1 MFQPDQQNR
10 VLGIT
15 ALENLFVTEYM
26 PQAKGDHVKVYLS
39 ALYHAQ
45 QRDGELTMEA
55 LSQELG
61 MTNGEIEAAL
71 RYWERRR
78 LLTRVSD
85 NPLRYT
91 LYHLGERLLTGQ
103 DSQGGDQ
110 DYIAFSEAVYAVF
123 QGERKVRPADIVTA
137 WEWVT
142 DLKLPQEVV
151 LMLLNYCKDTRG
163 RNFTFKAAAKLAL
176 QMREENITSPEEAE
190 SFLGHSR
197 GVHQGARGVLRRFN
211 LRRQPT
217 EDELALYNKWT
228 ADWGF
233 TPEAVL
239 AACTETVKASN
250 PSFGYLDGILN
261 GLRRRGAAG
270 GAQEV
275 TAHIARETTAMAGAR
290 EVLAA
295 LGTRVSPTV
304 VLTAYQQL
312 LKQSSHDMV
321 LAAAREVATRR
332 GRFEDIEK
340 TLSQWRQKGINT
352 PDQVPAPS
360 PVPQGRPGRQPL
372 AAQYQQRALDEKA
385 LEEDTRSL
393 LEEARKYDEQ

>member
-1 MFQPDQQNR
+1 MFQPDAQSR
-10 VLGIT
+10 VLGTT
-15 ALENLFVTEYM
+15 ALENLFITEYM

-45 QRDGELTMEA
+45 QRDEGLTMEDF
-55 LSQELG
+55 SQELG
-61 MTNGEIEAAL
+61 LTPDEIEAAL

-85 NPLRYT
+85 APLQYT

-123 QGERKVRPADIVTA
+123 QGERKVRPSEIVTA

-142 DLKLPQEVV
+142 DLKLAQEVV

-176 QMREENITSPEEAE
+176 QMREEHILTPEDAEA
-190 SFLGHSR
+190 FLGHSR
-197 GVHQGARGVLRRFN
+197 SVHEGARAVLRRFN
-211 LRRQPT
+211 MRRQPT
-217 EDELALYNKWT
+217 EDELHLYRKWT
-228 ADWGF
+228 TDWGF
-233 TPEAVL
+233 SPDAVL

-270 GAQEV
+270 GAQAV
-275 TAHIARETTAMAGAR
+275 TSQIARESEALKGAR

-295 LGTRVSPTV
+295 LGTRISPTV
-304 VLTAYQQL
+304 VLTAYEQL
-312 LKQSSHDMV
+312 LKRASHDMV
-321 LAAAREVATRR
+321 VAAAREAAVRR
-332 GRFEDIEK
+332 GRFEDLPKLLEE
-340 TLSQWRQKGINT
+340 WRQRGITT
-352 PDQVPAPS
+352 PDKVPLTAA
-360 PVPQGRPGRQPL
+360 PQGRQGKQPL
-372 AAQYQQRALDEKA
+372 AAQYQQRTLDEHA
-385 LEEDTRSL
+385 LEQDIRTL
-393 LEEARKYDEQ
+393 LEEARTYDQQ

>member
-1 MFQPDQQNR
+1 MFQADAQSR

-15 ALENLFVTEYM
+15 ALENLFITEYM

-39 ALYHAQ
+39 ALYHCQ
-45 QRDGELTMEA
+45 QRDEGLSLDD

-61 MTNGEIEAAL
+61 LSTAEIEAAL

-103 DSQGGDQ
+103 DSQGGDR

-123 QGERKVRPADIVTA
+123 QGERKVRPGDIVTA

-176 QMREENITSPEEAE
+176 QMREEDIMTPEDAE
-190 SFLGHSR
+190 GFLGHSR
-197 GVHQGARGVLRRFN
+197 GVHEGARAVLKRFN
-211 LRRQPT
+211 MRRLPT
-217 EDELALYNKWT
+217 EDELLLYRKWT

-233 TPEAVL
+233 HPDAVL

-261 GLRRRGAAG
+261 GLRRRGAEG
-270 GAQEV
+270 GAKAVATQL
-275 TAHIARETTAMAGAR
+275 AREGTSLQGAR
-290 EVLAA
+290 EVLLA
-295 LGTRVSPTV
+295 LGTRISPTV
-304 VLTAYQQL
+304 VLTAYEQL
-312 LKQSSHDMV
+312 LKRHSHDMV
-321 LAAAREVATRR
+321 VAAAREVAARR
-332 GRFEDIEK
+332 GRFEDIPKVLEDWLK
-340 TLSQWRQKGINT
+340 QGITT
-352 PDQVPAPS
+352 PDRVPATAAAPAR
-360 PVPQGRPGRQPL
+360 QGRQPL
-372 AAQYQQRALDEKA
+372 AAQYQQRTLDEKA
-385 LEEDTRSL
+385 LEQDTRSL
-393 LEEARKYDEQ
+393 LEEARKYDQQ

>member
-1 MFQPDQQNR
+1 
-10 VLGIT
+10 
-15 ALENLFVTEYM
+15 
-26 PQAKGDHVKVYLS
+26 
-39 ALYHAQ
+39 
-45 QRDGELTMEA
+45 
-55 LSQELG
+55 

-304 VLTAYQQL
+304 VLTAGTFAVTGSL
-312 LKQSSHDMV
+312 AEGFGSRLDGIGFDVTNRSIEVVFGKVDSH
-321 LAAAREVATRR
+321 
-332 GRFEDIEK
+332 
-340 TLSQWRQKGINT
+340 
-352 PDQVPAPS
+352 P
-360 PVPQGRPGRQPL
+360 PGHQR
-372 AAQYQQRALDEKA
+372 QRALVV
-385 LEEDTRSL
+385 EDVQAGPRNDTVVP
-393 LEEARKYDEQ
+393 